1 MKYVFIDDC
10 GTELFNQEFDEK
22 EDAINEAQATWNH
35 LSESDK
41 KKTESVLHHRK
52 CQPRRGIRK
61 SSGRRNYTD
70 LEITSIISGGNNGK

>member
-10 GTELFNQEFDEK
+10 ETELFNQEFDEK

-41 KKTESVLHHRK
+41 KRRKAFCIIESVNPDEESENHLD
-52 CQPRRGIRK
+52 GETIRIWK
-61 SSGRRNYTD
+61 
-70 LEITSIISGGNNGK
+70 